1 MSLLISIF
9 SFFLVSQLGYHFN
22 LLSSTVLGYK
32 VDYLI
37 PTVYLT
43 DLLAL
48 SVLFFGRK
56 ELKSIW
62 RLRNLGYLVLIFVF
76 IFINIS
82 RTGFAIY
89 SIYKWLRVIV
99 LFLVGVVL
107 IKSKKYDFFNNFI
120 KPLSY
125 SVFVVN
131 ILAIFQYFNKG
142 SIGGIFP
149 FLGERNF
156 RFTDPNISPYPYS
169 TFSHPN
175 SLAGFLSVF
184 LFFILIYKNKLNR
197 TLFLLTTVMVVV
209 VILLSGSLSA
219 IISTLFVLALFFI
232 SKRKKTYDT
241 SKLPMLVL
249 LTERSIPHR
258 LELITASLKMAIDNL
273 FFGVGLNNF
282 IEKYPSY
289 SVKFLSLWELQPV
302 HNIFLLVLSETGLLG
317 LSSFLYLCYLVLM
330 EAANFPFIVVLA
342 TGMFD
347 HYWLTLEQNLYLLLF
362 VVVFSLRKESAK
374 L

>member
-22 LLSSTVLGYK
+22 FLSSTILGYK

-62 RLRNLGYLVLIFVF
+62 RLRNICYLVLIFVF
-76 IFINIS
+76 INIS
-82 RTGFAIY
+82 HTGFAIY

-142 SIGGIFP
+142 SIGGIFY

-197 TLFLLTTVMVVV
+197 TCFLLITIMTMI

-258 LELITASLKMAIDNL
+258 LELITTSLKMTIDNL